1 MRFLSSTCIRLLIVT
16 SRANYLLLRN
26 GEFALAFIRE
36 LERLKLSRLTAR
48 VTPSS
53 MIREQDLQLVL
64 LRASLGTSAQQD
76 PLLANIR
83 CHLPSGAARPLLP
96 SLSGIRQS
104 DKSANAEL
112 LDGLTSFDDV
122 LLGTPMNLRY
132 NVKWPLDLFLQ
143 TSDLKIY
150 GALFSYIASLRKTHM
165 LVHNTWGSLSNAQ
178 RARRRWTGL
187 SEGGTRIDLQA
198 RKDLL
203 RCSWGLVREMGWFLS
218 TLLEYLMEDV
228 VDAEYKRL
236 QRLLSETG
244 PVHGGHGTHR
254 LSNTPSTAKLNHQ
267 GRPTYLDFT
276 TVQSIHAGYL
286 NRILLSSGLINAEL
300 TNTVRQVIDL
310 CERLVA
316 QVERWGGDV
325 LPALLFE
332 GSIAMRADGDGE
344 AVGSMVRERWTII
357 AEMNA
362 VCHSELSP
370 LRSVQTDTKQNLQD
384 LLASFYEQLTS
395 SMSQQSQM
403 SGADVSRSMM
413 QHNRSVVEALSGF
426 QTTFMAGK
434 NGLRKLDNEGDV
446 RRTMERLLLRMD
458 FNSGFS
464 KPRTSGQTSVPAGA
478 KGGRSILKEGGL
490 A

>member
-1 MRFLSSTCIRLLIVT
+1 MCN

-36 LERLKLSRLTAR
+36 LERLKLSRITAR

-96 SLSGIRQS
+96 SLSGTIRQS
-104 DKSANAEL
+104 DKSAHAEL

-132 NVKWPLDLFLQ
+132 NVEWPLDLFLK

-187 SEGGTRIDLQA
+187 SEGGTQIDLQA

-236 QRLLSETG
+236 KRLLSDTG
-244 PVHGGHGTHR
+244 PAPGGHGTHR
-254 LSNTPSTAKLNHQ
+254 LSNTTLTTKLNQQ

-286 NRILLSSGLINAEL
+286 NRILLSSGLVNAEL
-300 TNTVRQVIDL
+300 TNIVRQIIDL

-332 GSIAMRADGDGE
+332 GSIATRTDGDGE

-362 VCHSELSP
+362 VCHS
-370 LRSVQTDTKQNLQD
+370 KF
-384 LLASFYEQLTS
+384 LL
-395 SMSQQSQM
+395 
-403 SGADVSRSMM
+403 
-413 QHNRSVVEALSGF
+413 
-426 QTTFMAGK
+426 
-434 NGLRKLDNEGDV
+434 
-446 RRTMERLLLRMD
+446 
-458 FNSGFS
+458 
-464 KPRTSGQTSVPAGA
+464 
-478 KGGRSILKEGGL
+478 
-490 A
+490 